1 MQKLNISS
9 LDVLPEEI
17 TKIFSKLH
25 DESDLWGFE
34 CKQTKQTMQ
43 VGILD
48 QAAQNLYVAAP
59 TTLDG
64 DGKPVYQDR
73 DSVSL
78 YHTVQSWKDKG
89 LLNPGTDGYPSITGC
104 PR

>member
-1 MQKLNISS
+1 MDKLNISS

-17 TKIFSKLH
+17 TKVFSVIH
-25 DESDLWGFE
+25 DGSDLWGIE
-34 CKQTKQTMQ
+34 CKLTKQTIQ
-43 VGILD
+43 VGSLD
-48 QAAQNLYVAAP
+48 LAAQNLYVAAQ
-59 TTLDG
+59 TVLDA

-73 DSVSL
+73 ETVSP
-78 YHTVQSWKDKG
+78 YHTVQSWKDNG